1 MRYSSSIFESV
12 PRFVFTLVA
21 LHALVMPSLALFYT
35 NSRENDYPRIGKR
48 VKVSDILSGVRLG
61 SNSVPKY
68 QGRILLLADD
78 DLNGART
85 VLRTPVADDILRN
98 QAMSPAEL
106 SGLETSHFNAG
117 NQPDL
122 LRDSLLLNM
131 FRKMKRVQF
140 SPSKSGLTGK
150 GQPSLFR
157 DLHIPN
163 KGSLDTYGM
172 DIDDGG
178 EFQRYKYNYPADA
191 GKSITLVLTS

>member
-1 MRYSSSIFESV
+1 MKYSSSMFESV
-12 PRFVFTLVA
+12 PRTVFTLVA
-21 LHALVMPSLALFYT
+21 LQALVMPSLALFYT

-48 VKVSDILSGVRLG
+48 VKVSDLLNGVRLG
-61 SNSVPKY
+61 SNTVPKY
-68 QGRILLLADD
+68 QGRLLWLADD
-78 DLNGART
+78 AMNGART
-85 VLRTPVADDILRN
+85 VQRAPVTDDILRN

-106 SGLETSHFNAG
+106 SELQTSHYNAG

-150 GQPSLFR
+150 GKFTLLR

-163 KGSLDTYGM
+163 KGPLDTYGM
-172 DIDDGG
+172 GIDGDG

-191 GKSITLVLTS
+191 GKLYLLF